1 MEPASTPVE
10 EEEEEPPA
18 MVCVGLALRETA
30 LSFGANWA
38 KQYFGARA
46 ENALIE
52 GTVTRVSG
60 DVVHVAWKFPDDEEP
75 IEFEMKPE
83 RAFLLAELAREA
95 RIVAAKG
102 SRSAST
108 ILAMYG
114 ASALAPKAWD
124 GPRPRLRPRADTW
137 AALRRPPGTT
147 RSLCSTSRRRKAAA
161 SSAEAGDPVSKPVTR
176 APKTGERGTAVSG
189 IAEETSRASR
199 VF

>member
-1 MEPASTPVE
+1 MEPASTFMEEE

-52 GTVTRVSG
+52 GTVTRVGG
-60 DVVHVAWKFPDDEEP
+60 DVVHVAWKFPDDEAP

-95 RIVAAKG
+95 RIVSAKPEALVG
-102 SRSAST
+102 T
-108 ILAMYG
+108 PLA
-114 ASALAPKAWD
+114 
-124 GPRPRLRPRADTW
+124 
-137 AALRRPPGTT
+137 
-147 RSLCSTSRRRKAAA
+147 
-161 SSAEAGDPVSKPVTR
+161 
-176 APKTGERGTAVSG
+176 
-189 IAEETSRASR
+189 R
-199 VF
+199 VFDFGLESGKVYVGVVSEYLGDEGGTEEPLWRVTHLDGDSEDLDEHEVARRAGKG